1 MPLELRTHHS
11 RDDIESLARE
21 WDALVVA
28 APRPSPYLLWPWV
41 DQWLA
46 GPGATAKVAV
56 VSAHRGGRLAGLL
69 PTCIVRRHRVR
80 ALAFIGDRESWLADL
95 LLAPGEPS
103 STALALLSGLRD
115 MPYDVA
121 AFTGVPRGSL
131 LDAATAGRL
140 RLVERAE
147 HPVLD
152 MPEGWE
158 AAYAAKASSQR
169 RSRDR
174 KRERQLAAAGAYEE
188 IIAESPAAIDDV
200 FDDVLTLHELRW
212 GGRRDGSEFGT
223 PAGARAQRAALRRLA
238 DERRAGIVLLRL
250 DGRPIGFQIWM
261 TVGDTMYLHRSGVDP
276 SAMRFSPGLIAMRR
290 AIAHGAPSSA
300 PVTSRCRARET
311 ATSSTW
317 PRGSSRSTMPTAS
330 RALRSEACWASRW
343 HRSCARAGACAR
355 SSCCDA
361 STSRGRRACFRKNW
375 FQTWRPWSGCLEAP
389 EHARIG
395 QSRTA
400 VRGL

>member
-1 MPLELRTHHS
+1 MHGLRTPLLTLELRTHHT

-28 APRPSPYLLWPWV
+28 APRPSPYLLWAWV

-46 GPGATAKVAV
+46 GPGAAAKVAV
-56 VSAHRGGRLAGLL
+56 VSASREGRLAALL

-80 ALAFIGDRESWLADL
+80 TLAFIGDRESWLADL

-103 STALALLSGLRD
+103 STALALLSRLREL
-115 MPYDVA
+115 PYDVA
-121 AFTGVPRGSL
+121 AFTGVPGGSL

-152 MPEGWE
+152 MPDGWE
-158 AAYAAKASSQR
+158 AAYASKASSQR

-188 IIAESPAAIDDV
+188 IIAKSPAAIDAV
-200 FDDVLTLHELRW
+200 FGDVLTLHELRW

-223 PAGARAQRAALRRLA
+223 PAGARAQQAALRRLA
-238 DERRAGIVLLRL
+238 AAGRAGIVLLRL
-250 DGRPIGFQIWM
+250 DHRPIGFQIWM

-276 SAMRFSPGLIAMRR
+276 SAMRYSPGLIAMRR
-290 AIAHGAPSSA
+290 AIAHGAAELGTRHVEMQGAGDRYKLDLATRIQPINDA
-300 PVTSRCRARET
+300 YGLARTPAGVVMGVTLAQVVRTRRRLRDVEVLRRVYLEG
-311 ATSSTW
+311 
-317 PRGSSRSTMPTAS
+317 PRSV
-330 RALRSEACWASRW
+330 LRK
-343 HRSCARAGACAR
+343 R
-355 SSCCDA
+355 SS
-361 STSRGRRACFRKNW
+361 
-375 FQTWRPWSGCLEAP
+375 
-389 EHARIG
+389 
-395 QSRTA
+395 
-400 VRGL
+400 

>member
-1 MPLELRTHHS
+1 VPPRVTLEIRTHPT
-11 RDDIESLARE
+11 RDELAALAPD
-21 WDALVVA
+21 WDALVTSA
-28 APRPSPYLLWPWV
+28 TRPSPYLLYAWAEE
-41 DQWLA
+41 WLR
-46 GPGATAKVAV
+46 GPGAAARVAV
-56 VSAHRGGRLAGLL
+56 VAAYRGQALVGLL
-69 PTCIVRRHRVR
+69 PTCIVRRHRLR
-80 ALAFIGDRESWLADL
+80 TLAFIGDRESWLADL

-103 STALALLSGLRD
+103 STALALLTGLHG

-121 AFTGVPRGSL
+121 AFTGVPGGSL

-188 IIAESPAAIDDV
+188 VIADSPAAIDGV
-200 FDDVLTLHELRW
+200 FDDVLTVHALRW

-223 PAGARAQRAALRRLA
+223 PAGAQAQHAALRRLA
-238 DERRAGIVLLRL
+238 AARHAGIVLLRL

-276 SAMRFSPGLIAMRR
+276 AAMRFSPGLIAMRR
-290 AIAHGAPSSA
+290 AIAHGAA
-300 PVTSRCRARET
+300 ELGTRHVEMQGAGDRYKLDL
-311 ATSSTW
+311 
-317 PRGSSRSTMPTAS
+317 AS
-330 RALRSEACWASRW
+330 RIQPINDAYGLARTPVGALMGATLAHVVRTRRRLREVEVLRRVYLEGPRSLL
-343 HRSCARAGACAR
+343 
-355 SSCCDA
+355 
-361 STSRGRRACFRKNW
+361 RK
-375 FQTWRPWSGCLEAP
+375 RPL
-389 EHARIG
+389 
-395 QSRTA
+395 
-400 VRGL
+400 